1 MNPKLSAV
9 RDRLHDIANALD
21 RKWVHK
27 ILSDEAVGCIE
38 DAVDQLDGLSTDCG
52 VAIRRD
58 NHEAT
63 IKRLSDEA
71 IVLRA
76 EIAKLK
82 RTVDENAAALF
93 VRAIKPDSSVTVGRD
108 RGQWRVS
115 IPCDNGLVRVA
126 YSPSLSEAFGNLAD
140 NMKGVSF

>member
-1 MNPKLSAV
+1 MNPTPDDISRDLEDAAQAV
-9 RDRLHDIANALD
+9 DREKVQDRLTPAARQRLVAATGVISDTLALVEAQID
-21 RKWVHK
+21 V
-27 ILSDEAVGCIE
+27 DE
-38 DAVDQLDGLSTDCG
+38 L
-52 VAIRRD
+52 RD
-58 NHEAT
+58 EN
-63 IKRLSDEA
+63 RS
-71 IVLRA
+71 LRA
-76 EIAKLK
+76 EIARLK